1 MRRCAPDGA
10 LLGVDTGGQMNLTL
24 PMRAGAPACDPLGLS
39 GVFGGVIAG
48 KRRGHGITDGEIY
61 L

>member
-1 MRRCAPDGA
+1 
-10 LLGVDTGGQMNLTL
+10 MNLTL
-24 PMRAGAPACDPLGLS
+24 PMRVGAPACDPLGLF